1 MRSLS
6 TLPLRLRLVAAVV
19 LLSALALAL
28 SGAAATASLRGY
40 LLGRVDVQL
49 GQAVD
54 RLAGQPLLGGPT
66 GHDPLG
72 SVFAEVITPT
82 GTSATGLHAGVT
94 APVLPSRLPTVPFTS
109 GHWRVEA
116 RTTPA
121 ATVIVA
127 LPLDDVE
134 ATVSRLVLL
143 ECAVGGGVLLL
154 LGGLG
159 YVVVRRSLKPLVEV
173 ETTAEAI
180 AGGDLS
186 RRVPESD
193 PRTEVGSLGRS
204 FNTMLDQVE
213 SAFAERAASEAAARA
228 SEERMRRFV
237 GDASHE
243 LRTPLT
249 SIRGFAELYRQG
261 AVTDVGRTMS
271 RVEAEATRM
280 GGLVDDLLQLARL
293 DLQRPME
300 RTPVDLVALATDAV
314 HDAQAAD
321 PGRPVSLHSDDATCE
336 VEGDRHRLTQV
347 LANLLANARV
357 HTPAGTP
364 VHVRLSVDGPSAVL
378 EVSDG
383 GPGIGPADR
392 ERVFDRFYRADPS
405 RTRASGGSGLG
416 LAIVAGIVEAHGG
429 SVAVVDGAVDGV
441 VDGLA
446 GATFQV
452 RLPLRVVSRRPERQP
467 ATRRGP
473 HVTGCGTRTSP

>member
-1 MRSLS
+1 MS
-6 TLPLRLRLVAAVV
+6 TLPLRLRLVGAV
-19 LLSALALAL
+19 LLLSGLALAL

-40 LLGRVDVQL
+40 LLGRVDTQL
-49 GQAVD
+49 GQTVD
-54 RLAGQPLLGGPT
+54 RLAVQPQLSGPL
-66 GHDPLG
+66 GHDSLD
-72 SVFAEVITPT
+72 SVFAEVITPS
-82 GTSATGLHAGVT
+82 GTTATGLRSGVNP
-94 APVLPSRLPTVPFTS
+94 PVLPSTLPTVPFTA

-116 RTTPA
+116 RTTPSG
-121 ATVIVA
+121 TVIVA
-127 LPLDDVE
+127 LPLDDVQ

-143 ECAVGGGVLLL
+143 ECVVGGGVLLL

-180 AGGDLS
+180 ATGDLS

-193 PRTEVGSLGRS
+193 PRTEVGSLGQS

-228 SEERMRRFV
+228 SAERMRRFV

-271 RVEAEATRM
+271 RVEDEATRM

-300 RTPVDLVALATDAV
+300 RTPVDLMAVATDAV

-321 PGRPVSLHSDDATCE
+321 PSRGVSLVADDATCE
-336 VEGDRHRLTQV
+336 VDGDRHRLTQV

-357 HTPAGTP
+357 HTPPGTA
-364 VHVRLSVDGPSAVL
+364 VRVRLWVDGASAVL
-378 EVSDG
+378 DVSDE
-383 GPGIGPADR
+383 GPGIDPADR

-429 SVAVVDGAVDGV
+429 SVAVVDRTAEGIV
-441 VDGLA
+441 
-446 GATFQV
+446 GATFRV
-452 RLPLRVVSRRPERQP
+452 RLPLRVVSRRPDRQP
-467 ATRRGP
+467 STRRP
-473 HVTGCGTRTSP
+473 PRVPGCGTRTSP